1 MIYFTTETFL
11 KHNGMITDNVDASDF
26 TPLVQF
32 AAKAFL
38 KKQIG
43 SYFFDD
49 LLTKYNAQTL
59 SPNEMEL
66 VEKMQYAIAFRA
78 TAQAGV
84 SLTYQLKN
92 KGYQTQSGDNSDAVE
107 DGVVWKMYDHYIQ
120 QSILFENEIK
130 EYLLLNKALYPIF
143 TDVANNDSIIRNNE
157 CNAGGSNF
165 NEGVGLIII

>member
-1 MIYFTTETFL
+1 MIYFVTETYL
-11 KHNGMITDNVDASDF
+11 KHNGMITDNVDATDF

-43 SYFFDD
+43 TYFFND

-78 TAQAGV
+78 SAQAAI

-92 KGYQTQSGDNSDAVE
+92 KGIQKQNGDNMESVE
-107 DGVVWKMYDHYIQ
+107 LTEVTFIYDNYIQ